1 MPFNIY
7 VALSR
12 GIGRQTIRPL
22 QDFDSSLL
30 EQHACEYLRLE
41 DKQLKKIE
49 WLNKIDMV
57 FEVVLSS
64 YY

>member
-49 WLNKIDMV
+49 
-57 FEVVLSS
+57 
-64 YY
+64 